1 MKISTLARAAVAAIT
16 LGFAA
21 LVTTNYL
28 AIQELKVRGPVY
40 ERIVLSKDLVAD
52 ILPPPLYIVEAYLEA
67 TKLVREPLSLD
78 VRRARLTQLRKDY
91 DERTQFWTGQTFD
104 PIVKDL
110 LLKQANDPAG
120 RFWNAVEKELLPA
133 IAKRDMAVAERVY
146 TTVGEAY
153 AAHRG
158 KIEEAVREANRMTA
172 DIELASRAAESRW
185 TAITWGMSFVI
196 LLLVGCSAAGLLVML
211 LWPLDRLRSAMMDLA
226 SGKRDIVVA
235 GLARQDE
242 IGAMAQSV
250 DLFRLAA
257 IEQQRL
263 EAAQIEVRAKEQLRQ
278 HQLETQVKALQQD
291 VSSVIQGIGEQIK
304 VMRESARTLSAVAAT
319 TTSEAEAAADASNG
333 AADNAQAVAAA
344 TEELGASIREI
355 ATQAHRTS
363 DIVTQTTEAARKT
376 NGDVAGLAEAAERIG
391 SIVEIIRNVAEQ
403 TNLLA
408 LNATIEAARA
418 GEAGRGFAVVATEVK
433 SLAAQ
438 TAKATGEISSQIEHV
453 QGCAGTAVEA
463 IRAISSRIDEINGL
477 TGGIAAAVE
486 EQEAATREIAQNVTT
501 AADRSRAAAS
511 SASGVLG
518 AADQARTGSATM
530 SNNTDKLTDVAEK
543 IATAFDRF
551 VKAISEDL
559 EERRRA
565 NRHPVDWETTVTTG
579 VGQARTRAQDISL
592 AGIRLDSVSSLVAG
606 TKVKVDFGC
615 GPVASTVIW
624 ASEHA
629 TGLVFDTPFAVMPV
643 RVVDDKPV
651 QKLAA

>member
-1 MKISTLARAAVAAIT
+1 MKISTLARGAALAIA

-21 LVTTNYL
+21 LVATNYL

-40 ERIVLSKDLVAD
+40 ERIVLGKDLVAD
-52 ILPPPLYIVEAYLEA
+52 ILPPPLYTVEAYLEA
-67 TKLVREPLSLD
+67 TKLVREPQSLEA
-78 VRRARLTQLRKDY
+78 RRARLVQLHKEY
-91 DERTQFWTGQTFD
+91 DERAQFWAGQTFD

-110 LLKQANDPAG
+110 LLKQAHEPAR
-120 RFWNAVEKELLPA
+120 RFWNSIEKDLLPA
-133 IAKRDMAVAERVY
+133 IAKKDAAAAERIY
-146 TTVGEAY
+146 ASVGEAY
-153 AAHRG
+153 VAHRE
-158 KIEEAVREANRMTA
+158 KIEEAVKEANRMTA
-172 DIELASRAAESRW
+172 DIETASRTSESRW
-185 TAITWGMSFVI
+185 TWITWGMSLVI
-196 LLLVGCSAAGLLVML
+196 LLLVGCSAVGLLLML
-211 LWPLDRLRSAMMDLA
+211 LWPLDRLRTAMLDLA
-226 SGKRDIVVA
+226 SGKRDILIE
-235 GLARQDE
+235 GLARRDE

-263 EAAQIEVRAKEQLRQ
+263 EAAQTEIRAKEQLRQ
-278 HQLETQVKALQQD
+278 HQLETQVKTLQKE
-291 VSSVIQGIGEQIK
+291 VSSVIEGIGEQIK
-304 VMRESARTLSAVAAT
+304 IMRESAKTLSAVAAT
-319 TTSEAEAAADASNG
+319 TTTEAEAAAHASNG

-376 NGDVAGLAEAAERIG
+376 NGDVAGLAEAAEKIG

-438 TAKATGEISSQIEHV
+438 TAKATGEISSQIENV
-453 QGCAGTAVEA
+453 QGCASTAVDA
-463 IRAISSRIDEINGL
+463 IRAISNRIDEINGL

-511 SASGVLG
+511 SATGVLG

-530 SNNTDKLTDVAEK
+530 SSNTDKLTDVAEK

-551 VKAISEDL
+551 VKAISEDIQ
-559 EERRRA
+559 ERRRA
-565 NRHPVDWETTVTTG
+565 NRHPIDWETTVVSGTG
-579 VGQARTRAQDISL
+579 ETQTRAQDISR
-592 AGIRLDSVSSLVAG
+592 AGIRLDAMPGLSAG
-606 TKVKVDFGC
+606 AKVKIDFGC
-615 GPVASTVIW
+615 GPTTATVIW
-624 ASEHA
+624 KSDYA
-629 TGLVFDTPFAVMPV
+629 TGLAFETQFAALPV
-643 RVVDDKPV
+643 RPADDRSERR
-651 QKLAA
+651 LAA